1 MASRGKNTQ
10 NVSENVLRFHFFIKG
25 GCKAVSCFSQ
35 DGEYLCTYASASQ
48 GARAIK
54 VPTNRILT
62 NIEGE
67 RLTPKTGRRTLVGRM
82 AWEWETDPARI
93 ANSKVIV

>member
-1 MASRGKNTQ
+1 MASRGKNMQ
-10 NVSENVLRFHFFIKG
+10 NVSENVLRFHYFIKG
-25 GCKAVSCFSQ
+25 GCKAVSCFDQ
-35 DGEYLCTYASASQ
+35 NGEYLCTYASASQ

-54 VPTNRILT
+54 VPTNRILS

-67 RLTPKTGRRTLVGRM
+67 RTTPKTGRRTLVGRM

-93 ANSKVIV
+93 ARCEIVV

>member
-25 GCKAVSCFSQ
+25 GCKAVSCFTH
-35 DGEYLCTYASASQ
+35 DGQYVCTYASAAQ

-54 VPTNRILT
+54 VKVNRILT

-67 RLTPKTGRRTLVGRM
+67 RITPKTGRRALVGRL

-93 ANSKVIV
+93 AISEVVL